1 MAKLPNP
8 LQVGDFYLAAL
19 LDEIKGLRAD
29 LDAARAPACV
39 NNGVVELRGA
49 SAAKPEPSVPLSE
62 LSQEE
67 IKRLALKEVAT
78 MQDIIEPPPKRR
90 RPRARR

>member
-8 LQVGDFYLAAL
+8 VQVDDFYLAAI

-29 LDAARAPACV
+29 LAVARAPAVV
-39 NNGVVELRGA
+39 NNGPTELRE
-49 SAAKPEPSVPLSE
+49 PEPSVPLSE